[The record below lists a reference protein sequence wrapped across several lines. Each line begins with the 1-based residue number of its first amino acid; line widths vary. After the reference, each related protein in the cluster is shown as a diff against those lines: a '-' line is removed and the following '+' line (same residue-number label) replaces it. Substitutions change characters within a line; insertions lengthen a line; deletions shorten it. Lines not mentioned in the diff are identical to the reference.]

1 MQSQPFAAPTDRSA
15 PATPEDHFAERVREA
30 RERLSWS
37 QVRLAAE
44 LRAQGYDLDA
54 TTITRIERGE
64 RRIRLDDAV
73 ALAGVLGL
81 DLAWATG
88 PDPVDLRAQIDR
100 AEVEQEAALQAARY
114 WEIEAAAAA
123 ERRTRLRE
131 MLVEA
136 LEQGR
141 HARGV
146 DQEEA

>member
-1 MQSQPFAAPTDRSA
+1 MQPQPFAVESDRSA

-30 RERLSWS
+30 RERLGWS

-44 LRAQGYDLDA
+44 LGLIGYDLDA
-54 TTITRIERGE
+54 TTITRLERRE

-73 ALAGVLGL
+73 ALARVLKL
-81 DLAWATG
+81 DLAWSIG
-88 PDPVDLRAQIDR
+88 PDPIDLREQIDR
-100 AEVEQEAALQAARY
+100 AEVEVEAASQAARY
-114 WEIEAAAAA
+114 WEAEAAAAS
-123 ERRTRLRE
+123 RRRLELRE
-131 MLVEA
+131 LLAEA